1 MTLMERAR
9 ALDSV
14 LRSAVDQDRLRLE
27 IGRIDDRAASIQNAA
42 EDLERAASAAEELRD
57 ADRHLSEET
66 RTDLSRVQQQLEAAS
81 LEIAANP
88 LVGAG
93 DDFFKI
99 VRAASDQA
107 DRLRRSL
114 EDAWTDYLSDL
125 SIPSVDEDFL
135 ILLETAGMQ
144 VDDLLR
150 DVEGALSR
158 IRIRRE
164 RRMPQPGDVASVREA
179 IATLQ
184 KAVEA
189 LGALVPPA
197 IHDFIVQASGRTGAP
212 LDLLTDSVR
221 AFLDEHG
228 LASSYRIW
236 QGRR

>member
-27 IGRIDDRAASIQNAA
+27 IGRIDERAASIATAA
-42 EDLERAASAAEELRD
+42 EELERAASAAEELRH
-57 ADRHLSEET
+57 AGRHLTEDM
-66 RTDLSRVQQQLEAAS
+66 RTPLLRLQQQLEAAS

-93 DDFFKI
+93 DDFFK
-99 VRAASDQA
+99 VVQAASDQA
-107 DRLRRSL
+107 DRVRRSL
-114 EDAWTDYLSDL
+114 GDAWTGYLAEL
-125 SIPSVDEDFL
+125 SIPRVDEEFL

-158 IRIRRE
+158 IRIRQE
-164 RRMPQPGDVASVREA
+164 RRMPLPGDVASLRAA
-179 IATLQ
+179 IATLEN
-184 KAVEA
+184 AVEA

-197 IHDFIVQASGRTGAP
+197 VHDFIVQASGRTGAP
-212 LDLLTDSVR
+212 LDLFTDDVR
-221 AFLDEHG
+221 TFLEEHG